1 MGKNKKDETCD
12 GFNAQDNIRILDVVQ
27 RGKTS
32 LPQKDRR
39 VKIS

>member
-12 GFNAQDNIRILDVVQ
+12 GFNAQDIRILDVIQ